1 MFYFCTKFQA
11 LETLRQI
18 SDGSVDDIEFPGNP
32 SDFVQ
37 TSIKEEDIDDS
48 KYFSNDYPL
57 QGISYYYTPTNF
69 SLEIRVIIKIESNP

>member
-1 MFYFCTKFQA
+1 MISNHIIVVTFVWFKPGLIIFCAKFQA

-37 TSIKEEDIDDS
+37 TSIKEEDMDDS

-57 QGISYYYTPTNF
+57 QGISYY
-69 SLEIRVIIKIESNP
+69 